1 MNVLINSKKYGFD
14 GKEIAEKLYNFK
26 FLEWKEKELKDKR
39 KRLTKRISK
48 YKDIVPLT
56 EDIAAFGIGINEL
69 LALKVAIKGAAKHY
83 SLPPL
88 AATLRLI
95 DDIKKYNK
103 IYGLKRELERLSL
116 QKFAINEA
124 CSGQSRTMMAL
135 LSLQAHGMTEQ
146 QIIAIKNFLANNEY
160 NIDMKPNG

>member
-1 MNVLINSKKYGFD
+1 M
-14 GKEIAEKLYNFK
+14 
-26 FLEWKEKELKDKR
+26 
-39 KRLTKRISK
+39 
-48 YKDIVPLT
+48 
-56 EDIAAFGIGINEL
+56 
-69 LALKVAIKGAAKHY
+69 
-83 SLPPL
+83 